1 MAFALGICRKSFG
14 GKDLGRPAAG
24 RLPKCQA
31 ASCIGRT
38 RTCDQWINSPR
49 LYQLSYDTIKAHCEG
64 IEPSPFL
71 ANQAMHNDQCFRLSA
86 KQSTVYP
93 PRDSTRVSRKKNKE
107 AGLVRHTIYMGLD
120 SQNACVSRPATSL
133 TTRKVSLD

>member
-14 GKDLGRPAAG
+14 GKDLGRPAGG

-49 LYQLSYDTIKAHCEG
+49 LYQLSYDTIKARREG
-64 IEPSPFL
+64 IEPSPL
-71 ANQAMHNDQCFRLSA
+71 PANPAMHSDQCFRLSA

-107 AGLVRHTIYMGLD
+107 AGLVLTRSTW
-120 SQNACVSRPATSL
+120 VSTPKTVAFPVPLLR
-133 TTRKVSLD
+133 

>member
-14 GKDLGRPAAG
+14 GKDLGRPAGG

-49 LYQLSYDTIKAHCEG
+49 LYQLSYDTIKARREG
-64 IEPSPFL
+64 IEPSPL
-71 ANQAMHNDQCFRLSA
+71 PANPAMHSDQCFRLSA

-93 PRDSTRVSRKKNKE
+93 PRDSTRVSRKKQRSGTC
-107 AGLVRHTIYMGLD
+107 AHTIYMGLN
-120 SQNACVSRPATSL
+120 SQNGCVSRPATSL